1 MKCPYCLSD
10 VDPAAS
16 VCKVCTRDLY
26 LFKPLLEKIAVLES
40 RLDGLPE
47 RERLQSKIHEL
58 ESQLD
63 ALKNEEG
70 QSDTILDQFV
80 KVMQYLVLP
89 LLVLLAAHGLIT
101 VVYDL
106 PLLFLHIV
114 SILVPAPFAYYLFAH
129 KKRSVLGWFAGSIVL
144 ASLAVIG
151 MSGITSLVDG
161 TPIMPRSP
169 IEWKDFIEYS
179 ASISFSFLTG
189 MLIGVMQYKKRHSV
203 SKLKMNPW
211 VAAAMLGL
219 GDGRLSPET
228 LQKMMHKVNEFGSTA
243 VALATTAI
251 SVYTGLKGFLG

>member
-1 MKCPYCLSD
+1 MKCPYCLSE
-10 VDPAAS
+10 VDAAAS

-26 LFKPLLEKIAVLES
+26 LFKPLLEKIATLES
-40 RLDGLPE
+40 RLDELPE
-47 RERLQSKIHEL
+47 KERLHSKIQEL

-63 ALKNEEG
+63 TLKNEENQPNG
-70 QSDTILDQFV
+70 FFDHCA
-80 KVMQYLVLP
+80 KVLQYLVLP
-89 LLVLLAAHGLIT
+89 LLILLTAHGLIT

-114 SILVPAPFAYYLFAH
+114 SIVVPAPFAYYLFAR
-129 KKRSVLGWFAGSIVL
+129 KKRSVLGWFAGAIIL
-144 ASLAVIG
+144 ACVAVIG
-151 MSGITSLVDG
+151 MSAITSLVDS

-169 IEWKDFIEYS
+169 IEWRDFIEYS

-189 MLIGVMQYKKRHSV
+189 MLIGVMQYKKHHSV

-219 GDGRLSPET
+219 GDGRMSPET

-243 VALATTAI
+243 IALGTTVI